1 MERSKGSEAIKAIK
15 IKKDE
20 LERLIE
26 EYISFLKIER
36 GLSLNTVSSYYL
48 DLMKFHNYVIREEI
62 DFKALSPLF
71 FQDFLGYLAEDGLNG
86 RTRARFYSSVKGF
99 YKFLFKRLITTEFPF
114 KDIEYPFVAKKLPEF
129 LTKDEIKKIL
139 SVEFKRRG
147 KQGKANGIKAAKTAG
162 SGTGTRVEARTEPEA
177 GAGAGA
183 GADIGANAGIG
194 RDDGADFE
202 NIRNKAIL
210 ELLYSSGLRISELAG
225 LKLENFNF
233 DMNFIRVRGKGSKER
248 IVPFGTPLKDLLK
261 IYLPVRQK
269 FDKSKSDMGYLFIT
283 GKGLPFTRQGLWK
296 IIKKAAILAK
306 IDKNITPHML
316 RHTFATHL
324 LEGGADLRSI
334 QQMLGHSSVSTT
346 EIYTHTDM
354 THLKHQHAKFHPRN
368 SFGKK

>member
-1 MERSKGSEAIKAIK
+1 VEQSKGSGT

-20 LERLIE
+20 LEGLIE

-48 DLMKFHNYVIREEI
+48 DLMKFHAYAIRGKI

-71 FQDFLGYLAEDGLNG
+71 FQDFLGYLAEEGLNG

-99 YKFLFKRLITTEFPF
+99 YKFLFKRLITKEFPF

-139 SVEFKRRG
+139 SVEFKRRE
-147 KQGKANGIKAAKTAG
+147 KQGKANGIKGIRA
-162 SGTGTRVEARTEPEA
+162 A
-177 GAGAGA
+177 GAAAGGIKKDKDGAG
-183 GADIGANAGIG
+183 
-194 RDDGADFE
+194 FE

-248 IVPFGTPLKDLLK
+248 IVPFGIPFKDLLK
-261 IYLPVRQK
+261 IYLPARQK
-269 FDKSKSDMGYLFIT
+269 LDKSKSGAGYLFIT
-283 GKGLPFTRQGLWK
+283 GRSLPFTRQGLWK
-296 IIKKAAILAK
+296 IIKKAAVLAK

-334 QQMLGHSSVSTT
+334 QQMLGHSSISTT
-346 EIYTHTDM
+346 EIYTHTDT
-354 THLKHQHAKFHPRN
+354 THLKQQHAKFHPRN
-368 SFGKK
+368 AGSTEDGK

>member
-1 MERSKGSEAIKAIK
+1 MEQSKGSEAIK
-15 IKKDE
+15 KDE
-20 LERLIE
+20 LEGFIE

-36 GLSLNTVSSYYL
+36 GLSINTVSSYYL
-48 DLMKFHNYVIREEI
+48 DLMKFHAYAIREKI

-71 FQDFLGYLAEDGLNG
+71 FQDFLGYLAEEGLNG

-99 YKFLFKRLITTEFPF
+99 YKFLFKRLITKEFPF

-139 SVEFKRRG
+139 SVEFKRRE
-147 KQGKANGIKAAKTAG
+147 KQGKANGTKEIRA
-162 SGTGTRVEARTEPEA
+162 A
-177 GAGAGA
+177 GAAAGGIKKDKDGAG
-183 GADIGANAGIG
+183 
-194 RDDGADFE
+194 FE
-202 NIRNKAIL
+202 NIRNKAIV

-248 IVPFGTPLKDLLK
+248 IVPFGTPFKDLLK
-261 IYLPVRQK
+261 IYLPARQK
-269 FDKSKSDMGYLFIT
+269 FDKSKSGTGYLFIT
-283 GKGLPFTRQGLWK
+283 GRSLPFTRQGLWK
-296 IIKKAAILAK
+296 IIKKAAVLAK

-334 QQMLGHSSVSTT
+334 QQMLGHSSISTT

-354 THLKHQHAKFHPRN
+354 THLKQQHTRFHPRN
-368 SFGKK
+368 NPEKK